1 MKILLIGNY
10 LSDGQ
15 ESMQRF
21 TTLMQDG
28 LTRAGYRTKLI
39 RPPEFISRLSPG
51 LKGLRKWL
59 GYVDKFVIF
68 PVLLRAAARWAD
80 IVHIC
85 DHSNASY
92 ARWVGMTPCLV
103 TCHDLLAVRGAL
115 GEQTDCPAS
124 RTGRYLQQWIVQ
136 GLRSA
141 TVLVS
146 VSTATSLDVEH
157 IVGGPAHTRKVV
169 LNALNYPY
177 QRISREESLGRL
189 SQVAQLEPTKPF
201 VLHVGQNQARK
212 NRGGV
217 IRAFARASREIDC
230 RLVLAGQSLSPELQE
245 LIRAEGIADRVT
257 VVIKPSN
264 EVLEALYNMAL
275 ALFFPSRYEG
285 FGWPIIEAQA
295 CGCPVICSR
304 CAPFSEVVGSTGITR
319 EVDDE
324 SGFAADIVR
333 LARDAAEREAWVGKS
348 LENAARFNPEQM
360 IARYVD
366 VYREFAK
373 RR

>member
-1 MKILLIGNY
+1 
-10 LSDGQ
+10 
-15 ESMQRF
+15 MQRF
-21 TTLMQDG
+21 TTLMQEG
-28 LTRAGYRTKLI
+28 LTVAGHQAKVMH
-39 RPPEFISRLSPG
+39 PPELISRLSPG
-51 LKGLRKWL
+51 QRGLHKWL

-68 PVLLRAAARWAD
+68 PVMLRAAARWAD
-80 IVHIC
+80 IVHVC

-92 ARWVGMTPCLV
+92 ARWVGTTPCLV
-103 TCHDLLAVRGAL
+103 TCHDMLAVRGAL
-115 GEQTDCPAS
+115 GEETDCPAS
-124 RTGRYLQQWIVQ
+124 RTGRYLQYWIVR

-141 TVLVS
+141 SVLVS

-177 QRISREESLGRL
+177 RRISREQSLARL
-189 SQVAQLEPTKPF
+189 SRIAGLEATKPF

-212 NRGGV
+212 NRAGV

-230 RLVLAGQSLSPELQE
+230 RLVLAGQSLSAELEE
-245 LIRAEGIADRVT
+245 LIGAEGISDRVT
-257 VVIKPSN
+257 VVVKPSN
-264 EVLEALYNMAL
+264 QVLEALYNIAL

-285 FGWPIIEAQA
+285 FGWPLIEAQA

-304 CAPFSEVVGSTGITR
+304 CAPFAEVVGSSGITR
-319 EVDDE
+319 EVDDVR
-324 SGFAADIVR
+324 GFAADIVR
-333 LARDAAEREAWVGKS
+333 LARDAAEREAWVGKG
-348 LENAARFNPEQM
+348 LENAGRFHPEQM